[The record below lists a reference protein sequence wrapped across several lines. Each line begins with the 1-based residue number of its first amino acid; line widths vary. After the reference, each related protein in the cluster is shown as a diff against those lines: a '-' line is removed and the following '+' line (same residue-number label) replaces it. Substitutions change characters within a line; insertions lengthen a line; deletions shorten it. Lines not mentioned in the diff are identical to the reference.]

1 MTSRLAFKFGL
12 KASGNFLES
21 ETVFLVVQYFGFLL
35 RKLPFFFF
43 SENVCF
49 VVLKIVSVLDIKSS
63 FQPFLKAR
71 K

>member
-21 ETVFLVVQYFGFLL
+21 ETVFLVVQLMYFGFLL
-35 RKLPFFFF
+35 RKLPFFC
-43 SENVCF
+43 ENVCF
-49 VVLKIVSVLDIKSS
+49 VVLKISSVLDIKSS
-63 FQPFLKAR
+63 FQLFLKAR